1 MIEYLRG
8 TLIEKHPTF
17 VVVDVAGM
25 GYRVAI
31 PLSSY
36 GLLGGTGAEVKL
48 LTHHHVREDSEEL
61 YGFATAEERT
71 LFELLIN
78 VSGIGPRLAQA
89 VLSGMPAPALREA
102 LVTSDLASLTRIPG
116 VGKKTAERMVLE
128 LRDKVAKL
136 VPEAGVPA
144 GSPQSVSEDDEAVLA
159 LVTLGFNRYEAR
171 RAVSRIRQ
179 QATDMPVEEIVREA
193 IQSVR

>member
-17 VVVDVAGM
+17 VVMEAGGL

-36 GLLGGTGAEVKL
+36 GLLGKVGSEIKL
-48 LTHHHVREDSEEL
+48 LTHHHVREESEEL

-71 LFELLIN
+71 LFELLIH

-136 VPEAGVPA
+136 VPESGVPA

-171 RAVSRIRQ
+171 RAVSQIRQ
-179 QATDMPVEEIVREA
+179 QAADMPVEEIVREA

>member
-17 VVVDVAGM
+17 VVMEAGGL
-25 GYRVAI
+25 GYRLAI

-36 GLLGGTGAEVKL
+36 GLLGDVGSEVKL

-71 LFELLIN
+71 LFELLIH

-128 LRDKVAKL
+128 LRDKVAHL
-136 VPEAGVPA
+136 VPESGVPA

-171 RAVSRIRQ
+171 RAVSQIRQ
-179 QATDMPVEEIVREA
+179 QAADMPVEEIVREA
-193 IQSVR
+193 IQAVR